1 MIVKTAGG
9 KIQKNDNQAQDT
21 GRGDLIVQP
30 KYPIGTDP
38 KAMDQLIEDEIAR
51 RGLVAARQTKTPEG
65 DRAKIFNDALLK
77 AVGHKDTPPEVKAA
91 MKTEDGDEL
100 EIVEEPLPKILDPHR
115 KGQEDE

>member
-1 MIVKTAGG
+1 MARGHAVRHRQHA
-9 KIQKNDNQAQDT
+9 NQAQDT
-21 GRGDLIVQP
+21 GRGDIIVQP

-38 KAMDQLIEDEIAR
+38 QAMDRLIEDEIAR
-51 RGLVAARQTKTPEG
+51 RGLIPGRSTARPQR
-65 DRAKIFNDALLK
+65 DRGKIFNDALLK

-100 EIVEEPLPKILDPHR
+100 EIVEEPLPEILDPDR